1 MVLAQMPQGDT
12 GKVESIKSRSVVAR
26 RLASLGLLPGCH
38 VRVLR
43 KRKRGAVLLEYR
55 GTFLAVSH
63 NIAEE
68 ILMAEEEEAMRR

>member
-1 MVLAQMPQGDT
+1 MVLAQMPQGDA
-12 GKVESIKSRSVVAR
+12 GKIESIRSRSVIAR

-63 NIAEE
+63 GIAEE
-68 ILMAEEEEAMRR
+68 IQMAEVEEAMRK